1 MTLKLK
7 RKDNHAMPQ
16 GKRIGLIPC
25 ILMYL
30 SVIYLYSLWFVF
42 RCDFFEGHVV
52 RVNR

>member
-7 RKDNHAMPQ
+7 SKDNHAMPQ
-16 GKRIGLIPC
+16 DKRIGLIPC
-25 ILMYL
+25 ILMCL
-30 SVIYLYSLWFVF
+30 SVFFLYSLRFLF